1 MELKE
6 RYCYRDVIYTSGPGS
21 YMSIKITYITLA
33 TMEIVDGIKFSA
45 CDAFALNGNK
55 PIKAM
60 GKIYF
65 IKEKENII
73 TEKFNEA
80 VEQRF
85 QLPDSLEGI
94 EILESSEPI
103 YVLPAV

>member
-1 MELKE
+1 
-6 RYCYRDVIYTSGPGS
+6 
-21 YMSIKITYITLA
+21 
-33 TMEIVDGIKFSA
+33 
-45 CDAFALNGNK
+45 
-55 PIKAM
+55 M

-94 EILESSEPI
+94 EMIGE
-103 YVLPAV
+103 

>member
-1 MELKE
+1 
-6 RYCYRDVIYTSGPGS
+6 
-21 YMSIKITYITLA
+21 
-33 TMEIVDGIKFSA
+33 
-45 CDAFALNGNK
+45 
-55 PIKAM
+55 M